1 MQGQRRNTLLP
12 SELETSEH
20 NRKTKQDWCPAA
32 MTTDVLHAHI
42 DQICMHQQLS
52 RNWQL
57 AAQIGRDDERSSDT
71 GLASVV
77 SRWLGRSVGA
87 WDPA

>member
-12 SELETSEH
+12 SESQHAPAQRTRTQRTRPKDQAGPGPGSH
-20 NRKTKQDWCPAA
+20 DNRR
-32 MTTDVLHAHI
+32 AHI

-57 AAQIGRDDERSSDT
+57 AAQIGGSRMLS
-71 GLASVV
+71 AVHVV
-77 SRWLGRSVGA
+77 
-87 WDPA
+87 